1 MKKKIILLQY
11 SIRRRILNTLY
22 IEHNHSNTQ
31 KKFGGN
37 FPKKGK
43 YLNFLKVEKE
53 LQITLLFKIFHA
65 RWKEKGVGYF
75 LVFFF
80 FFLNVEIL
88 LVHWWKANKL
98 GIDKRVK

>member
-1 MKKKIILLQY
+1 MIMLSFKLIFFKKIGFDEKKIILLQY

-65 RWKEKGVGYF
+65 R
-75 LVFFF
+75 
-80 FFLNVEIL
+80 
-88 LVHWWKANKL
+88 
-98 GIDKRVK
+98 